1 LRFNTRGTTL
11 AIKDTRVEADSRTPA
26 TMGKSAKER
35 KDAKFKLKQ
44 PDRSGPDPS
53 HQTLFDIAEQR
64 GLLKPQPGD
73 KFEEAEE
80 DEEEPLVGR
89 LGDSILW
96 SMSLTML
103 HLTLDVLVSHQY
115 AQEIEWPAILSRAA
129 QAFPSTF
136 QPFVHHHLLIS
147 YSHSYARLLFPSTSN
162 PFDTPSEAF
171 LSNTLHPPSV
181 VVLHW

>member
-1 LRFNTRGTTL
+1 
-11 AIKDTRVEADSRTPA
+11 
-26 TMGKSAKER
+26 MGKSLKER

-80 DEEEPLVGR
+80 DEEPLIGR

-96 SMSLTML
+96 SISLTML

-115 AQEIEWPAILSRAA
+115 AVELEWPVIMVRTV
-129 QAFPSTF
+129 QAFPSKTSS
-136 QPFVHHHLLIS
+136 I
-147 YSHSYARLLFPSTSN
+147 YS
-162 PFDTPSEAF
+162 
-171 LSNTLHPPSV
+171 LSPAHTI
-181 VVLHW
+181 